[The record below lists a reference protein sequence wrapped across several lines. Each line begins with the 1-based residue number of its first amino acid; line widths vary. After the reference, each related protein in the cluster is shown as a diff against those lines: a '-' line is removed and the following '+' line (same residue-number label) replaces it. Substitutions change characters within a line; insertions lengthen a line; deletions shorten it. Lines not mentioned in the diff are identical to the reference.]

1 MVICGPMVDNG
12 KPAPDIYLKAC
23 RELELKP
30 EECAAL
36 EDSPNGVLS
45 AFRAGCLPI
54 MIPDLSEPDEKTIE
68 MLYAKASDLKEVI
81 EILKSK
87 E

>member
-1 MVICGPMVDNG
+1 MVDNG

-36 EDSPNGVLS
+36 EDSPNGILS

-54 MIPDLSEPDEKTIE
+54 MIPDLSEPDEKQSKCF
-68 MLYAKASDLKEVI
+68 MQRLL
-81 EILKSK
+81 ILKM
-87 E
+87 